1 MPNGGVMPSC
11 FICSKA
17 QKQGQAE
24 TDDER
29 LAQLQKPYRCTF
41 HGFEVPH
48 PMTYVCAELSVA
60 YKNDAIAE
68 FAVRNGLEGG
78 WLYEWLTSSHP
89 SALNPQIPEYQH
101 VLEPVDHIEVVRAWS
116 EEDFARRTRD
126 GNARLSGAE

>member
-29 LAQLQKPYRCTF
+29 LVQLRKPYRCTLYDF
-41 HGFEVPH
+41 DVLH

-68 FAVRNGLEGG
+68 FADRNGLEGG
-78 WLYEWLTSSHP
+78 WLYEWLTFSHP
-89 SALNPQIPEYQH
+89 SPLNPQIPEYQH
-101 VLEPVDHIEVVRAWS
+101 VLEPVGPIEAVRAWS

-126 GNARLSGAE
+126 GYARLGGAK